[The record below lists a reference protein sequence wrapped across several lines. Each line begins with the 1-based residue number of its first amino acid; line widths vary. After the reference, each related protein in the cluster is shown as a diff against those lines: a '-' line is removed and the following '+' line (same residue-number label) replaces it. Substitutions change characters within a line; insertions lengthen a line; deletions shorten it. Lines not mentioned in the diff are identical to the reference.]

1 MINIDF
7 RRPAFAGFAV
17 TSQNVGVAAAAL
29 VAIARP

>member
-7 RRPAFAGFAV
+7 RRRAFAGFAV
-17 TSQNVGVAAAAL
+17 TSHNVSIAAAAF